1 MQRVQPH
8 QLGEGLVVWAG
19 RDPLRR
25 NMRTRPMH
33 PTTSVGRTGSCSCF
47 TAGQIAVR
55 RLCHSYA
62 FVLFFRVLLAQ
73 LGLRGCEAITRYY
86 NLDSGEVFCE
96 INKIKGNRGRVGCEG
111 RHSHTVFAAARAP
124 AVCPCSTAG
133 PRCLSSGMVNTVIIA
148 SALIMIFHVCCH
160 MTMARA
166 MPAMIVAWCRGL
178 VASTSGSSA
187 MY

>member
-1 MQRVQPH
+1 M
-8 QLGEGLVVWAG
+8 
-19 RDPLRR
+19 
-25 NMRTRPMH
+25 
-33 PTTSVGRTGSCSCF
+33 
-47 TAGQIAVR
+47 R
-55 RLCHSYA
+55 RLCHSSA

-73 LGLRGCEAITRYY
+73 LGFRGCEAITRYY

-133 PRCLSSGMVNTVIIA
+133 PRCRSSGMVNTVIIA